1 MQEHVYAGVMS
12 AVRNTTAPAYSFPA
26 KLKQLRTEQTGP
38 APSRLI
44 PQVTAVQKA
53 ASPLRVM
60 LSKFQD
66 QKSKVQAGGQDL
78 SAGPVR
84 RPIPQPLGSLGK
96 PVPHPLGTS
105 NPLFTLLQ
113 PLGNLN
119 RPLRQPVGKPK
130 PEDGLLGMQAGKDK
144 KRAESPSVQNDSGS
158 SSADDH
164 SSNSNSDQD
173 SDYHDSPEKVV
184 CAGPKRKE
192 VCKPNSGDAYTK
204 TGKAPPKPAPAN
216 KASLQLHSVKPSAA
230 KPCKPDTGGAEP
242 GKHASKAVAGI
253 RADGQRPVVSAP
265 EQDSDQDAAAQNE
278 LDLEAKCVKEEK
290 EAADDVPKPVSR
302 EPAHLLSHDSTVGRE
317 SIPISKHPGGQ
328 EDVGL
333 MHIPDACLLS
343 ENRLV
348 GGRLMQQSCR
358 FS

>member
-12 AVRNTTAPAYSFPA
+12 AMRNTTAPAYSFPA

-66 QKSKVQAGGQDL
+66 QKSKVQDL

-84 RPIPQPLGSLGK
+84 RPILQPLGSLGK

-105 NPLFTLLQ
+105 NPLFTFLQ

-119 RPLRQPVGKPK
+119 RPLLQPVSKPK
-130 PEDGLLGMQAGKDK
+130 EEGGLPGMQAGRAHSDK

-158 SSADDH
+158 SSSADDD
-164 SSNSNSDQD
+164 SSDSKSDQD
-173 SDYHDSPEKVV
+173 SDYHDSPEKEA

-204 TGKAPPKPAPAN
+204 TGKAPPKPTPAN

-242 GKHASKAVAGI
+242 GKLVSKAVAGI
-253 RADGQRPVVSAP
+253 RADGQCPVVSAP
-265 EQDSDQDAAAQNE
+265 EQDSDEDAGAQNE
-278 LDLEAKCVKEEK
+278 LDLEAKCVKEEEEE

-302 EPAHLLSHDSTVGRE
+302 EPAHHLSHDSTVERASQYQASGWANRC
-317 SIPISKHPGGQ
+317 GF
-328 EDVGL
+328 
-333 MHIPDACLLS
+333 DAHSRCLP
-343 ENRLV
+343 V
-348 GGRLMQQSCR
+348 V
-358 FS
+358 